1 MVSLTPELGPLAHG
15 RSHRTAV
22 HGPEAAAEVEKA
34 LSKN

>member
-1 MVSLTPELGPLAHG
+1 MVRLTTELGPLAHG

-22 HGPEAAAEVEKA
+22 RGLEAAAEVEKA